1 VFGVAD
7 EDTDDPTPTPSPIDI
22 QGDEDWINV
31 TRLGNL
37 YTINHK
43 PPPGAAH
50 AMASMKGLSTDFS
63 CDSVSWSTVADV
75 QSWVNNELLANIR
88 EIFYDT
94 RGHIYDLKDCAGA
107 SVTPTDDPTSVYLQ
121 SSMVADYFSG
131 SDIGPDA
138 VGAGGGIDFT
148 YKILNDGANYLAY
161 IGTKKVQVGLIMD
174 NGNPVQIATSGDVP
188 VLFSM
193 TKLAENVAGT
203 SGLARVNPTEL
214 ILGTERFQFNSTA
227 NLHVSIIGV
236 GLIQSAAF
244 NTSSC
249 SATNNI
255 SGITNIRDYQDPNAA
270 AMSLSVSYDVT
281 FLGSATSP
289 GFITATDNGPY
300 ISAVTISYADDTPVA
315 WSTEGSGGP
324 FKTETRFLE
333 LDNTSETGTFD
344 KISLRLRDAAAA
356 GDQIKICSKLLTFDR
371 LTDAN
376 ASSCDYIS
384 ISSDDDCITDQD
396 GVRVTDES
404 GDCIT
409 GDSYLLRSDQ
419 FTESSLNT
427 TRWDTSTITATV
439 SYAGVVNFSG
449 AVNERWD
456 ISQTS
461 GISIA
466 GEFNA
471 EFNLNSIDL
480 DISEGV
486 QIHLRVT
493 IGGTLV
499 QLALVE
505 STAGGGTTRGI
516 YKTVGAVDTLL
527 SASPAG
533 TYGATSFQITRNA
546 SDSLSFI
553 YNGSTINNI
562 TQAGTVTALQVVI
575 SNANVG
581 AAGTITAVADDFII
595 ESPIGTPYYT

>member
-1 VFGVAD
+1 
-7 EDTDDPTPTPSPIDI
+7 
-22 QGDEDWINV
+22 
-31 TRLGNL
+31 
-37 YTINHK
+37 
-43 PPPGAAH
+43 
-50 AMASMKGLSTDFS
+50 
-63 CDSVSWSTVADV
+63 
-75 QSWVNNELLANIR
+75 
-88 EIFYDT
+88 
-94 RGHIYDLKDCAGA
+94 
-107 SVTPTDDPTSVYLQ
+107 
-121 SSMVADYFSG
+121 
-131 SDIGPDA
+131 
-138 VGAGGGIDFT
+138 
-148 YKILNDGANYLAY
+148 
-161 IGTKKVQVGLIMD
+161 
-174 NGNPVQIATSGDVP
+174 
-188 VLFSM
+188 
-193 TKLAENVAGT
+193 
-203 SGLARVNPTEL
+203 
-214 ILGTERFQFNSTA
+214 
-227 NLHVSIIGV
+227 
-236 GLIQSAAF
+236 
-244 NTSSC
+244 
-249 SATNNI
+249 
-255 SGITNIRDYQDPNAA
+255 
-270 AMSLSVSYDVT
+270 MSLSVSYDVT

-333 LDNTSETGTFD
+333 LDNTSATGTFD
-344 KISLRLRDAAAA
+344 KIWFKLRDADAA